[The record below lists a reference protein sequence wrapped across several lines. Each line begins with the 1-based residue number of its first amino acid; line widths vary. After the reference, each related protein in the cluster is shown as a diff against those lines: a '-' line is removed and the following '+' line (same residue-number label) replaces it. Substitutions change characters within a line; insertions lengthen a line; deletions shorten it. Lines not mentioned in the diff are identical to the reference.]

1 MPKNNNVVVEQ
12 MHTTLKFGESGH
24 LEFVEQLNNIDV
36 KIVGAPSVAEFRKT
50 ISVFMMNTWNDHLH
64 FEFSEEAIDQCI
76 KDLFAGKILPTGMET
91 IGVTWSVS
99 GLNLIDTTH
108 LIRHRLFSFS
118 AQTHA
123 DRDMR
128 DDMCVV
134 TPGIMANE
142 DFYDRYQSI
151 VRNAHQ
157 LYIDMMDSGRV
168 NCLDARTIMPRCMD
182 HFYVTRCC
190 IKDLVSYCQMRADE
204 QIQTTVDNIVAMKLW
219 LEILKLYPF
228 LKGLVDFN
236 KPDTYYV
243 SQCSAGKTNIFP
255 PNKKN
260 DLFEWT
266 DEQFVHT
273 IHRDDFPGGDVYLK
287 LKAELLAQI
296 DAI

>member
-1 MPKNNNVVVEQ
+1 MPKNNNVEIEP
-12 MHTTLKFGESGH
+12 MHTTLKFGEPGH

-36 KIVGAPSVAEFRKT
+36 KIIGAPTIEEFRKT

-64 FEFSEEAIDQCI
+64 FEFNDAAIDQCI
-76 KDLFAGKILPTGMET
+76 KDLFSGKILPTGMET
-91 IGVTWSVS
+91 IGITWSVS
-99 GLNLIDTTH
+99 GLNMIDTTH

-128 DDMCVV
+128 DDMCLV

-182 HFYVTRCC
+182 HFYITRCC
-190 IKDLVSYCQMRADE
+190 IKDLISYCQMRADE
-204 QIQTTVDNIVAMKLW
+204 QIQTTVDNVVAMKLW

-236 KPDTYYV
+236 KPDKYYV
-243 SQCSAGKTNIFP
+243 DQCKAGKTNIFP
-255 PNKKN
+255 PNAKN
-260 DLFEWT
+260 DCFDWHP
-266 DEQFVHT
+266 DQFVHP
-273 IHRDDFPGGDVYLK
+273 IARDEFPGGDVYLT
-287 LKAELLAQI
+287 LRSELLAQI
-296 DAI
+296 EAI